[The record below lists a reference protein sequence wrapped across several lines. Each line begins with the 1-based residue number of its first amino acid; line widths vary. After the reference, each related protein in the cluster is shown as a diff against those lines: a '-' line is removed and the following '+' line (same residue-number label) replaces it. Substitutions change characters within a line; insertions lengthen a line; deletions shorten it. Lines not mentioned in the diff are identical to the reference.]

1 MQQNLHAFLGISD
14 SDSEPAASQNLHL
27 DQLKKG
33 NHYWTGLKTAEE
45 LTEPGKSDYDIL
57 DEILALQQTPEYAD
71 VADEGK
77 LEYVFDPDKFGKK
90 DLTLTTDNYKLET
103 EELLAYGKLATSLRL
118 KLLEQSEDLQKQS
131 ESELQP

>member
-14 SDSEPAASQNLHL
+14 SDTEPAGQNLHL
-27 DQLKKG
+27 DQLQKG
-33 NHYWTGLKTAEE
+33 NHYWTGLKTAEQ

-57 DEILALQQTPEYAD
+57 DEILALQQTSEYAD

-90 DLTLTTDNYKLET
+90 DLTLTTENYKLET
-103 EELLAYGKLATSLRL
+103 EALLAYGKLATSLRH
-118 KLLEQSEDLQKQS
+118 
-131 ESELQP
+131 

>member
-1 MQQNLHAFLGISD
+1 MQQTLHAFLGISD
-14 SDSEPAASQNLHL
+14 SDSEPAASQNLH

-57 DEILALQQTPEYAD
+57 DEILALQRTPEYAD
-71 VADEGK
+71 VADVRK

-90 DLTLTTDNYKLET
+90 DLSLTTENYKLET
-103 EELLAYGKLATSLRL
+103 EALLAYGRLATSLRH
-118 KLLEQSEDLQKQS
+118 
-131 ESELQP
+131 